1 MALVK
6 PEVISPEDKTQF
18 SWSFYIE
25 KLFLLYFG
33 VTQETQKDSH
43 DVKLLNIQL
52 IILNEKKRASWYD
65 KWWWDIGFYWSSH
78 TYFEWLV
85 TSSLSNAKGNI
96 FHHSRSDYY
105 DFFPSTS
112 NIFRRRFGI
121 TLPQNQIHAKWFLF
135 IIIKLQLHYW
145 KC

>member
-52 IILNEKKRASWYD
+52 IILNE
-65 KWWWDIGFYWSSH
+65 
-78 TYFEWLV
+78 
-85 TSSLSNAKGNI
+85 
-96 FHHSRSDYY
+96 
-105 DFFPSTS
+105 
-112 NIFRRRFGI
+112 
-121 TLPQNQIHAKWFLF
+121 
-135 IIIKLQLHYW
+135 
-145 KC
+145 